1 MFKKY
6 NQLIIGFLLG
16 ALLFSIVPV
25 SATIQEYLLQKSSA
39 KLIVNG
45 KEFSNKD
52 LPVLNHKGYNYIPA
66 ATFRE
71 ICNTIGVSFEWVG
84 GKKEIQ
90 IDTNKKP
97 IVETI
102 EKPVGERQVNN
113 VEDVISK
120 KATVYKKDGYDIFVV
135 DGIEYVSLIGIC
147 EKYYERYNFKSAEG
161 SSSANRSMVFVNEV
175 SNERLLDIPHEQIY
189 VFENRM
195 HLRYEYFLNNVLPLI
210 NQ

>member
-6 NQLIIGFLLG
+6 KQLIIGFLLG

-71 ICNTIGVSFEWVG
+71 VCNTIGVSFEWVG
-84 GKKEIQ
+84 GKNEIQ

-102 EKPVGERQVNN
+102 EKPVGERKVNN
-113 VEDVISK
+113 VTEKIE
-120 KATVYKKDGYDIFVV
+120 KDGYSLLVV
-135 DGIEYVSLIGIC
+135 DGVEYIGLREIIDHHSGYGFIYN
-147 EKYYERYNFKSAEG
+147 EDSKKVDFIYNSSRFGSPKLDEVLLKDIPYDIFTGTTYTKYNFFKETL
-161 SSSANRSMVFVNEV
+161 F
-175 SNERLLDIPHEQIY
+175 
-189 VFENRM
+189 
-195 HLRYEYFLNNVLPLI
+195 PLI
-210 NQ
+210 NVER